1 MKTLKD
7 KYQNNSTKRI
17 KQYEKLLETLKR
29 SDLKD
34 KDVRIKETE
43 LALQK
48 QKRILSNIKVWKS

>member
-7 KYQNNSTKRI
+7 KYQDSATKRI
-17 KQYEKLLETLKR
+17 KQYEKLLEKLKR

-34 KDVRIKETE
+34 KDARIKETE

-48 QKRILSNIKVWKS
+48 QKRILSNIKAWRS